1 MPDRATRST
10 RGWREIHRYAYMQR
24 PYEDV
29 WFWLAGYLRT
39 IGVPLPG
46 GGRSV
51 ELRVRPGGV
60 DLHRPVRLHLAGLV
74 CDTGR
79 ASVGLSW
86 VDAAHPHLFPELDGV
101 LELTPVPN
109 KARPFTQLGV
119 VARYRPPFGPLGA
132 VGDRLVG
139 AEVADAALTAFIDE
153 VAQTAEAYLEP
164 PPALVPDGDQRDG
177 TEPSSDPE
185 EGGVRRIFLTIDG
198 LAVRPG
204 GAAGVGAALAATP
217 GVVTVT
223 LDPWAGIAAVDYDPD
238 RCRPDRLVRAAEDPA
253 ATGAAV

>member
-10 RGWREIHRYAYMQR
+10 RGWREIHRYAYVQR

-39 IGVPLPG
+39 IGAPLPG

-109 KARPFTQLGV
+109 EARPFTQLGV

-139 AEVADAALTAFIDE
+139 AEGADAALTAFIDE
-153 VAQTAEAYLEP
+153 VAQTAEAHLP
-164 PPALVPDGDQRDG
+164 HHRRSGRASRRRGGGRRRSRRHPRRRHRHPGSLGRHRRCRLRPRPMPARPARPGRG
-177 TEPSSDPE
+177 GPRGGRG
-185 EGGVRRIFLTIDG
+185 GGVVVSPR
-198 LAVRPG
+198 
-204 GAAGVGAALAATP
+204 GAALA
-217 GVVTVT
+217 
-223 LDPWAGIAAVDYDPD
+223 
-238 RCRPDRLVRAAEDPA
+238 
-253 ATGAAV
+253 